1 MQGEESLSFV
11 EPDLS
16 PDQAEVL
23 RNSASNVPEFKN
35 KMAKQVLKAI
45 THKPQKFEQI
55 PSLLVA
61 TSFGG
66 DFKDETGSPNDDKG
80 VRDLKRKFEDNEADI
95 ITELYARHFKN
106 KTDEEMSRTERV
118 PIGRATQDGSLAP
131 NDSIGE
137 VDFHTDIEED
147 HRERRPTFALRRGS

>member
-45 THKPQKFEQI
+45 THKPQT
-55 PSLLVA
+55 LVLGA
-61 TSFGG
+61 TKLFLVGI
-66 DFKDETGSPNDDKG
+66 
-80 VRDLKRKFEDNEADI
+80 AC
-95 ITELYARHFKN
+95 
-106 KTDEEMSRTERV
+106 
-118 PIGRATQDGSLAP
+118 
-131 NDSIGE
+131 
-137 VDFHTDIEED
+137 
-147 HRERRPTFALRRGS
+147 RG

>member
-1 MQGEESLSFV
+1 MGQFYQARNIKQVTEDQLMQGEESLSFV

-66 DFKDETGSPNDDKG
+66 DF
-80 VRDLKRKFEDNEADI
+80 
-95 ITELYARHFKN
+95 
-106 KTDEEMSRTERV
+106 
-118 PIGRATQDGSLAP
+118 
-131 NDSIGE
+131 
-137 VDFHTDIEED
+137 
-147 HRERRPTFALRRGS
+147 